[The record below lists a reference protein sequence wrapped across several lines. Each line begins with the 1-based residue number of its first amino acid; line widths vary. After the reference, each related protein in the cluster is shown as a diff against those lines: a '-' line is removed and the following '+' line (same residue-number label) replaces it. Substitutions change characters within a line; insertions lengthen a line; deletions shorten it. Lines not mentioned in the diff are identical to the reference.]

1 MALISPLDEGE
12 YIEGTCMN
20 VDTLN
25 AVIAIVGLIGLW
37 IALGIAVKR
46 GNHYRDLYIAE
57 VKARMILQ
65 NMDKNRG
72 EK

>member
-1 MALISPLDEGE
+1 MSI
-12 YIEGTCMN
+12 
-20 VDTLN
+20 DTLN
-25 AVIAIVGLIGLW
+25 AVLAIVGLIGLW

-65 NMDKNRG
+65 NMDRNRG